1 MEWLAYNGIA
11 NCASDFANGVNSLR
25 MVFAKPIFAKKALSP
40 EQLPLE
46 AIYNH
51 PDYVDLI
58 SAQEFNIE
66 HLTGNGILICILVTA
81 TEAALDEIERMI
93 CGSVCGK
100 RVSAVS
106 RLDEKEI
113 HVQMGEKTFT
123 FQCDDSLSADGACFA
138 KEEIPAAAAVAALT
152 QWCVEH
158 PVQLDWPDE
167 Q

>member
-46 AIYNH
+46 AIYSH

-66 HLTGNGILICILVTA
+66 HLT
-81 TEAALDEIERMI
+81 
-93 CGSVCGK
+93 
-100 RVSAVS
+100 
-106 RLDEKEI
+106 
-113 HVQMGEKTFT
+113 
-123 FQCDDSLSADGACFA
+123 
-138 KEEIPAAAAVAALT
+138 
-152 QWCVEH
+152 
-158 PVQLDWPDE
+158 
-167 Q
+167 